1 MSLTRPITF
10 VAAVN
15 NRQIF
20 EENLFASACLQAGNN
35 HELVAQAGFA
45 SASLAYNDAMDRASN
60 EVMVFAHQDVFFPP
74 LWLSQLEAALA
85 YLGNTD
91 SQWGVLGC
99 WGVTQKGERRG
110 HIYSSGWG
118 ELGRPLE
125 HPAEVQT
132 LDEIVLI
139 LRKSSG
145 LRFDERLRHFHL
157 YGTDIC
163 MAAGQRG
170 LRCYAIPAFC
180 IHNTEQLLTLPQE
193 FYECHRQI
201 KRKWREH
208 LPIHTSCIR
217 ISRFDLELYTEKL
230 RELYIQIGRRER
242 PRAHRVANPQR
253 LLEELEAG
261 IQRLSKLRT

>member
-1 MSLTRPITF
+1 M
-10 VAAVN
+10 
-15 NRQIF
+15 
-20 EENLFASACLQAGNN
+20 
-35 HELVAQAGFA
+35 
-45 SASLAYNDAMDRASN
+45 
-60 EVMVFAHQDVFFPP
+60 
-74 LWLSQLEAALA
+74 
-85 YLGNTD
+85 
-91 SQWGVLGC
+91 
-99 WGVTQKGERRG
+99 
-110 HIYSSGWG
+110 
-118 ELGRPLE
+118 LGRPFE

-139 LRKSSG
+139 LRNSSG

-163 MAAGQRG
+163 MAAEKQG

-193 FYECHRQI
+193 FYECYRQI

-230 RELYIQIGRRER
+230 GALYRQIGRRKR

-253 LLEELEAG
+253 LLRELDANFKTVAGPPKEALDG
-261 IQRLSKLRT
+261 PR

>member
-1 MSLTRPITF
+1 MPLTRPIVF
-10 VAAVN
+10 VAAFN
-15 NRQIF
+15 YRRIF
-20 EENLFASACLQAGNN
+20 EDILFASTCLWAANN

-91 SQWGVLGC
+91 PRWGVLGC

-110 HIYSSGWG
+110 HIYSSGLG
-118 ELGRPLE
+118 VLGRPFE

-139 LRKSSG
+139 LRNSSG
-145 LRFDERLRHFHL
+145 LRFDERLRHFLL

-163 MAAGQRG
+163 WGGGRQG

-180 IHNTEQLLTLPQE
+180 FHNTGLFLALPQE
-193 FYECHRQI
+193 FYECYRQI
-201 KRKWREH
+201 KRKW
-208 LPIHTSCIR
+208 
-217 ISRFDLELYTEKL
+217 
-230 RELYIQIGRRER
+230 
-242 PRAHRVANPQR
+242 
-253 LLEELEAG
+253 
-261 IQRLSKLRT
+261 